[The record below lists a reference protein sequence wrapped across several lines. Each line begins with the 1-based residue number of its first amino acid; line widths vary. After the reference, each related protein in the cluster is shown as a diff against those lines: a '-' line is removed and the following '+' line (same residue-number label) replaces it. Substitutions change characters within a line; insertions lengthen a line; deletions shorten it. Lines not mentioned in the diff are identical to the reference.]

1 MGALGEQVIQE
12 EFINLPSKDIS
23 IKVVQPEYNLFLCRE
38 RAQGLSPFMTHGL
51 HTDPLQI
58 GPWGAGPEGCPLSFM
73 AKMVINFFI
82 HNWTVKS

>member
-23 IKVVQPEYNLFLCRE
+23 FKVVQPENNLFLCRE
-38 RAQGLSPFMTHGL
+38 RAQGLSIHDTWVAYQPSANRTL
-51 HTDPLQI
+51 
-58 GPWGAGPEGCPLSFM
+58 GCRARRLPTVFYG
-73 AKMVINFFI
+73 KMVINFFI